1 MQHTAPK
8 QCKLLGATVRGLGVV
23 VAVSH
28 EATGIAELV
37 GFYRLARDMCAR
49 GGLPDWGEMVFTLEC
64 EFQSVRV
71 LSDEQHKSVTS
82 RIRRP

>member
-1 MQHTAPK
+1 MKHTAV
-8 QCKLLGATVRGLGVV
+8 TIR
-23 VAVSH
+23 H

-71 LSDEQHKSVTS
+71 LSDEQSKALQAELDDLDMGGRLVVKDF
-82 RIRRP
+82 